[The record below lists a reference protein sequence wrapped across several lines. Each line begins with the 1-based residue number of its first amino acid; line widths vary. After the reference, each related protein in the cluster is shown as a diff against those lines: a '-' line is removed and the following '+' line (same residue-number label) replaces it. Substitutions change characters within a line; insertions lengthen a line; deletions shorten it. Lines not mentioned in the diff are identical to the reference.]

1 MDCKI
6 CFKLV
11 SSLKINMQK
20 SELSHI
26 EEVKEVVG
34 CKVGRLP
41 ASYLSLPLGSS
52 HKYCT
57 LWDMVEKRFTKR
69 LASWKKQYMSKGGRL
84 VLIKSTPSS
93 FQTHFMSNFAIL
105 REVRI
110 RLEENLERFLVGKSF
125 GMKKDASNELVDFLQ
140 R

>member
-11 SSLKINMQK
+11 SSLKINVQK
-20 SELSHI
+20 SELIHI

-34 CKVGRLP
+34 CKVGILP

-52 HKYCT
+52 HRYCT
-57 LWDMVEKRFTKR
+57 LWAMVEKRFTKR

-93 FQTHFMSNFAIL
+93 FPTHFMSNFAIL
-105 REVRI
+105 RKVRI
-110 RLEENLERFLVGKSF
+110 RLEENLERFLVGNHLER
-125 GMKKDASNELVDFLQ
+125 KKDASNELVDCLQ